1 MPLRLDIKR
10 KLVQRSDRIKGVELH
25 PTEPWIL
32 ANLYSGNVY
41 VWNHQTNTLV
51 KSFEVTELPV
61 RTAKWVARKQWIVCG
76 SDDMF
81 VRTYNYNTTELVK
94 SFEAHA
100 DYIRCISVHPTS
112 PYLLTS
118 SDDMLIKLWDWEK
131 DWACTQVFEGHSHYV
146 MQAVFNPKD
155 TNTFASAS
163 LDRTIKVWSIGQ
175 NSPNFTLEGHEKGV
189 NCVEYFGGGDR
200 PYLISGADDK
210 LVKVWDF
217 QTKCCVQTLDG
228 HAHNVSTVCFHPE
241 LPVVISGSEDG
252 TIRIWH
258 STTYRL
264 ENTLNYGL
272 ERVWGIA
279 VLKGSNAVAVGYD
292 EGTLMFKIGRED
304 PVASMDASGKII
316 WSKHNDVQTVNVKSL
331 PSGFEVLDGE
341 RLPLTIKELGS
352 CDLYPQSLVHGPNG
366 RFVSACGDGEYVIY
380 TALAWRNKAFGAAL
394 DFGWSVDSSEFAVRE
409 SPSKIKVFNQFK
421 EKTSFRPHF
430 AVEGLHGGTLM
441 GLRSTDFICFYDW
454 AESRVIRRIDVAV
467 KDVWWSEAT
476 DLVAI
481 ASEASFFILRYNAQA
496 TVAAFENG
504 NVDESEGVENAF
516 ELLAEVGETVR
527 TAVWVGECFIYNNA
541 DWRLNYCVGGE
552 VTTIFHLDRPM
563 YLLGYLAAQNR
574 VYLIDKDFSVVS
586 YTLLLS
592 LIEYKTLVLR
602 GEFEA
607 AEELLPTIPKE
618 RHNNMAR
625 FLESRGLV
633 SDALRL
639 ATDPDYKF
647 ELAMQLG
654 ELLVARSIIDDNS
667 VSAVESKWKQLGES
681 AMSAGN
687 IQLASACL
695 SKAGDLSGQL
705 LLYSATASTVKLQEL
720 ANLARHTG
728 KNNVAFVCLFLLNK
742 IDDCI
747 ELLCNT
753 GRIPEAAFMSRAF
766 APSKISR
773 IVDLW
778 RSDLS
783 KTNKKAANAL
793 ADPAEYKNL
802 FPNFDSSLQVEE
814 HFRSNTSIIPAL
826 SFGDRESNAL
836 SGIADNM
843 SAVKLSD
850 DKQNVDANMMHDAE
864 VVCEDLTQLH
874 EAGNLTESNQKQANE
889 MDTNHLETA
898 ATVIDPDN
906 PDDDWVLKDTGN
918 LGAHC

>member
-1 MPLRLDIKR
+1 
-10 KLVQRSDRIKGVELH
+10 
-25 PTEPWIL
+25 
-32 ANLYSGNVY
+32 
-41 VWNHQTNTLV
+41 
-51 KSFEVTELPV
+51 
-61 RTAKWVARKQWIVCG
+61 
-76 SDDMF
+76 
-81 VRTYNYNTTELVK
+81 
-94 SFEAHA
+94 
-100 DYIRCISVHPTS
+100 
-112 PYLLTS
+112 
-118 SDDMLIKLWDWEK
+118 
-131 DWACTQVFEGHSHYV
+131 
-146 MQAVFNPKD
+146 
-155 TNTFASAS
+155 
-163 LDRTIKVWSIGQ
+163 
-175 NSPNFTLEGHEKGV
+175 
-189 NCVEYFGGGDR
+189 
-200 PYLISGADDK
+200 
-210 LVKVWDF
+210 
-217 QTKCCVQTLDG
+217 VQTLDG

-527 TAVWVGECFIYNNA
+527 TAVWVGECFIYNNT

>member
-94 SFEAHA
+94 SFEAHT

-430 AVEGLHGGTLM
+430 AVEGL
-441 GLRSTDFICFYDW
+441 RSTDFICFYDW

-527 TAVWVGECFIYNNA
+527 TAVWVGECFIYNNT

>member
-1 MPLRLDIKR
+1 
-10 KLVQRSDRIKGVELH
+10 
-25 PTEPWIL
+25 
-32 ANLYSGNVY
+32 
-41 VWNHQTNTLV
+41 
-51 KSFEVTELPV
+51 
-61 RTAKWVARKQWIVCG
+61 
-76 SDDMF
+76 
-81 VRTYNYNTTELVK
+81 
-94 SFEAHA
+94 
-100 DYIRCISVHPTS
+100 
-112 PYLLTS
+112 
-118 SDDMLIKLWDWEK
+118 
-131 DWACTQVFEGHSHYV
+131 
-146 MQAVFNPKD
+146 
-155 TNTFASAS
+155 
-163 LDRTIKVWSIGQ
+163 
-175 NSPNFTLEGHEKGV
+175 
-189 NCVEYFGGGDR
+189 
-200 PYLISGADDK
+200 
-210 LVKVWDF
+210 
-217 QTKCCVQTLDG
+217 
-228 HAHNVSTVCFHPE
+228 
-241 LPVVISGSEDG
+241 
-252 TIRIWH
+252 
-258 STTYRL
+258 
-264 ENTLNYGL
+264 
-272 ERVWGIA
+272 
-279 VLKGSNAVAVGYD
+279 
-292 EGTLMFKIGRED
+292 MFKIGRED

-527 TAVWVGECFIYNNA
+527 TAVWVGECFIYNNT

>member
-1 MPLRLDIKR
+1 
-10 KLVQRSDRIKGVELH
+10 
-25 PTEPWIL
+25 
-32 ANLYSGNVY
+32 
-41 VWNHQTNTLV
+41 
-51 KSFEVTELPV
+51 
-61 RTAKWVARKQWIVCG
+61 
-76 SDDMF
+76 
-81 VRTYNYNTTELVK
+81 
-94 SFEAHA
+94 
-100 DYIRCISVHPTS
+100 
-112 PYLLTS
+112 
-118 SDDMLIKLWDWEK
+118 
-131 DWACTQVFEGHSHYV
+131 
-146 MQAVFNPKD
+146 
-155 TNTFASAS
+155 
-163 LDRTIKVWSIGQ
+163 
-175 NSPNFTLEGHEKGV
+175 
-189 NCVEYFGGGDR
+189 
-200 PYLISGADDK
+200 
-210 LVKVWDF
+210 
-217 QTKCCVQTLDG
+217 
-228 HAHNVSTVCFHPE
+228 
-241 LPVVISGSEDG
+241 
-252 TIRIWH
+252 
-258 STTYRL
+258 
-264 ENTLNYGL
+264 
-272 ERVWGIA
+272 
-279 VLKGSNAVAVGYD
+279 
-292 EGTLMFKIGRED
+292 
-304 PVASMDASGKII
+304 
-316 WSKHNDVQTVNVKSL
+316 VQTVNVKSL

-527 TAVWVGECFIYNNA
+527 TAVWVGECFIYNNT